1 MQLLQLMDGADDIG
15 LVGQT
20 LSGFAKL
27 GLQLKVLLEVVL
39 TGLAVQLE
47 QVIEL
52 LHVELVVTPQLVGLL
67 GRHILDF
74 FPFLLQGLE
83 FLIGLVGFL
92 RRGNHA
98 FYLLDDGQFLLQ
110 VVGFLGF
117 LFLEE
122 LGTLLLDDAH
132 FGLEGFL
139 FRIRSDMVGSQVAS
153 CLGICLELGIAL
165 GNVQLVEYRF
175 QVVYFVFLQW
185 LVAVSNLRDAVEYLL
200 LGVVH
205 FPLRLFSY
213 KLFSH
218 CFSCFF
224 DYSFCFSYC
233 FSCRLFSHCFS
244 CLFNDCFSCLFDCG
258 FFYYCCFC
266 RSLQFLV

>member
-1 MQLLQLMDGADDIG
+1 
-15 LVGQT
+15 
-20 LSGFAKL
+20 
-27 GLQLKVLLEVVL
+27 
-39 TGLAVQLE
+39 
-47 QVIEL
+47 
-52 LHVELVVTPQLVGLL
+52 
-67 GRHILDF
+67 
-74 FPFLLQGLE
+74 
-83 FLIGLVGFL
+83 
-92 RRGNHA
+92 
-98 FYLLDDGQFLLQ
+98 
-110 VVGFLGF
+110 
-117 LFLEE
+117 
-122 LGTLLLDDAH
+122 
-132 FGLEGFL
+132 
-139 FRIRSDMVGSQVAS
+139 MVGSQVAS

-175 QVVYFVFLQW
+175 QVVYLVFLQW
-185 LVAVSNLRDAVEYLL
+185 LVAVSNFRDAVEYLL

-205 FPLRLFSY
+205 FPLRLFSCKLFSC